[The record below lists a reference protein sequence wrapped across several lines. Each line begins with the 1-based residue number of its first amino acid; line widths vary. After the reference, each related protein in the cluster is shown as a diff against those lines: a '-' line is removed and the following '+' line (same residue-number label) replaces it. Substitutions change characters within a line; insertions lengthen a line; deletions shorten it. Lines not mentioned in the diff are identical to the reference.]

1 MLEKFLKEECKG
13 YTVDIRYSGV
23 NQNYIVKVHKED
35 VCVKD
40 HIDPAVLYNLS
51 STKEEYEFYFID
63 FIRKL
68 LREADRKLEEHT
80 ANKGKITKVEKK
92 GEEN

>member
-1 MLEKFLKEECKG
+1 MLEKFLKEECEG
-13 YTVDIRYSGV
+13 YTVDIRYSGI

-51 STKEEYEFYFID
+51 STKEEYEFYFIN

-68 LREADRKLEEHT
+68 LREADKKFEEHA
-80 ANKGKITKVEKK
+80 ANKGRIESEKPK
-92 GEEN
+92 ENTN